1 MAATR
6 LIAMHQQKGR
16 SVKKGFKY
24 ITDYA
29 QNPDKTNGGELVR
42 SYECDPRFV
51 ETEFQMSRHEYLM
64 NTGREYYQGNVI
76 AYQIRQAFKPGEI
89 TPEEAN
95 RIGYE
100 TAMRWTKGKYA
111 FIVATHVD
119 KAHIHNHV
127 IYNATNLSCD
137 GKFRNFFFSGVAL
150 QHLSDLVC
158 LENGYTVIGPTLPSE
173 RQKRSVHPY
182 VKSFREEIR
191 ESIDICMEQKPA
203 SMDELLKL
211 LSGMGY
217 EIKRGKH
224 IAVKGKGQ
232 KKYLRFRSLGA
243 GYRQEDL
250 ERIFSGETVQKPISD
265 SEKTEP
271 KLDMLL
277 DIQRI
282 IAKGKGA
289 GYERWAKVHNIKQ
302 IAQTLLFLEEH
313 GIRDYETLESRAKS
327 CSEQFNKISKRQKEL
342 ESRLSE
348 ITELKKHIIN
358 YSKTREIYVEYRNS
372 GYSKKFFE
380 EHREEIT
387 LYKASREAFSKIE
400 GKIPRIKDLN
410 AEYGEVLQKKKE
422 NYSEYRKARQEMKE
436 YQTAKYNVDRF
447 LEKEEPSKATNQ
459 KKTKEESL

>member
-6 LIAMHQQKGR
+6 LIALHKKKR
-16 SVKKGFKY
+16 YSVGKSIKEN
-24 ITDYA
+24 TDYA
-29 QNPDKTNGGELVR
+29 QNPEKTDGGELVT
-42 SYECDPRFV
+42 SYECNPQFV
-51 ETEFQMSRHEYLM
+51 EEEFQLAKREYHKKY
-64 NTGREYYQGNVI
+64 GREYSGDVI

-100 TAMRWTKGKYA
+100 TAMRWTKGNHA
-111 FIVATHVD
+111 FIVATHID
-119 KAHIHNHV
+119 KAHIHNHIV
-127 IYNATNLSCD
+127 YNSVNLSCD
-137 GKFRNFFFSGVAL
+137 KKFRNFFFSGVAL

-158 LENGYTVIGPTLPSE
+158 LENGYSVIAPVKPSE
-173 RQKRSVHPY
+173 RQPRTVYPNR
-182 VKSFREEIR
+182 KSFREEIR

-232 KKYLRFRSLGA
+232 KKYLRFRSLGV

-250 ERIFSGETVQKPISD
+250 ERIFLGEPVQKPISN

-271 KLDMLL
+271 KIDMLL

-282 IAKGKGA
+282 IANGKGP

-302 IAQTLLFLEEH
+302 MAQTLLFLEEH
-313 GIRDYETLESRAKS
+313 GIRDYETLERRTKS
-327 CSEQFNKISKRQKEL
+327 STEQFSEFSRRQKEL

-358 YSKTREIYVEYRNS
+358 YSKTREIYAEYRKS
-372 GYSKKFFE
+372 GYSPKFFE
-380 EHREEIT
+380 TYREEIT
-387 LYKASREAFSKIE
+387 LHKAAKEAFSKIE
-400 GKIPRIKDLN
+400 GKIPTIKELN
-410 AEYGEVLQKKKE
+410 AEYGEVLQMKKE
-422 NYSEYRKARQEMKE
+422 NYSEYRNVRQEMKE

-447 LEKEEPSKATNQ
+447 LEKEESSKTTNR